1 MIKII
6 RFSELEAGSEITAA
20 AVSENINEFCGE
32 KKYFPFEKRARELA
46 EFKGEE
52 DKSIVFYSP
61 ENINAKKIVLCGVG
75 KKENISPESMR
86 RFGSNAVKKAIS
98 LKSAVLDIIL
108 PDFKKT
114 DIDERDLFT
123 SVCEGAYLSNYSFN
137 EYKSKK
143 EDLPLS
149 EIRIPVSDENF
160 EEFKELAER
169 TEKVCSCVF
178 FARNI
183 VSTPPMDKRPEKLKN
198 LLVDFASKSGLQTK
212 VFDSSELEELGFNS
226 HLGVAKGSSE
236 GAYLVI
242 MEYTPKNYD
251 ETIALVG
258 KGITFDSGG
267 LDLKPPSGMEDMK
280 LDMGGA
286 AAVTGAAA
294 ALAKLGANKR
304 IIAVVPIAENMISGD
319 AYRPGDVLKSYSGK
333 TIEVLNTDAEGR
345 LILADALS
353 YTEKLFNPDL
363 IIDAATLTGACM
375 VALGDKIAGVFTDR
389 EEIGS
394 QIVKTGEKINE
405 PCWMLPV
412 FKDYAKKLKS
422 HVADLKNIG
431 GGRYGGAITAALFLK
446 EFVEKTD
453 YVHLDIA
460 GPAFSQEAGH
470 YTNKGGTGF
479 GVRLIAEYILRRKP
493 DKTE

>member
-1 MIKII
+1 MLKII
-6 RFSELEAGSEITAA
+6 KFSELEAGSEITAIG
-20 AVSENINEFCGE
+20 SCENINEFCGE
-32 KKYFPFEKRARELA
+32 KKYFALEKRARELE

-52 DKSIVFYSP
+52 DKTIVFYSP
-61 ENINAKKIVLCGVG
+61 ENINAKKMVVCGFG
-75 KKENISPESMR
+75 KKENISSESYR
-86 RFGSNAVKKAIS
+86 RFASNAVKQALS
-98 LKSAVLDIIL
+98 LKASSLDIII
-108 PDFKKT
+108 PDFNKADSDK
-114 DIDERDLFT
+114 IESFKAI
-123 SVCEGAYLSNYSFN
+123 CEGAYLSNYSFN

-143 EDLPLS
+143 EEQPLK
-149 EIRIPVSDENF
+149 EIRIPVLDENI
-160 EEFKELAER
+160 EEFKKIADQ
-169 TEKVCSCVF
+169 TEKICSCVF

-198 LLVDFASKSGLQTK
+198 LLVDFASRSGLQTQ
-212 VFDSSELEELGFNS
+212 VFDNAKLEELGFNS

-294 ALAKLGANKR
+294 ALAKLGINKR

-319 AYRPGDVLKSYSGK
+319 SYRPGDVLKSYLGK

-394 QIVKTGEKINE
+394 EIVKTGKKINE

-422 HVADLKNIG
+422 SVADLKNIG

-479 GVRLIAEYILRRKP
+479 GVRLITEYVMTRESR
-493 DKTE
+493 

>member
-6 RFSELEAGSEITAA
+6 KFSELDSGSEVTAIGA
-20 AVSENINEFCGE
+20 AENINEFSGE
-32 KKYFPFEKRARELA
+32 KKYFSIEKNARELD

-52 DKSIVFYSP
+52 DKTIIFYSP
-61 ENINAKKIVLCGVG
+61 LNINAKKIIVCGLG
-75 KKENISPESMR
+75 KQENITLESLR
-86 RFGSNAVKKAIS
+86 RFASNAVKQAVS
-98 LKSAVLDIIL
+98 LKASKLDIIL
-108 PDFKKT
+108 PDPEKT
-114 DIDERDLFT
+114 KFDPKESLKA
-123 SVCEGAYLSNYSFN
+123 VCEGAYLTNYSFN

-143 EDLPLS
+143 EELPLK
-149 EIRIPVSDENF
+149 EIRIPVLDDNF
-160 EEFKELAER
+160 EDFKNIADK
-169 TEKVCSCVF
+169 TEKICSCVF

-198 LLVDFASKSGLQTK
+198 LLVDFASKSGLETK
-212 VFDSSELEELGFNS
+212 VFDSSKLEELGFNS

-286 AAVTGAAA
+286 AAVAGAAA
-294 ALAKLGANKR
+294 ALAKLDVNKK

-353 YTEKLFNPDL
+353 YTEKLFKPDL
-363 IIDAATLTGACM
+363 IIDAATLTGACV
-375 VALGDKIAGVFTDR
+375 VALGDKIAGVFTDN
-389 EEIGS
+389 EKIGS
-394 QIVKTGEKINE
+394 EIVKTGEKINE

-446 EFVEKTD
+446 EFIEKTD

-460 GPAFSQEAGH
+460 GPAFSQESGH

-479 GVRLIAEYILRRKP
+479 GVRLIAEYILERK
-493 DKTE
+493 

>member
-6 RFSELEAGSEITAA
+6 KFSELDSGSEVTAI
-20 AVSENINEFCGE
+20 AVSENINEFSGD
-32 KKYFPFEKRARELA
+32 KKYYPWEQKARDLE
-46 EFKGEE
+46 EFKGQE

-61 ENINAKKIVLCGVG
+61 ENINAKKIILCGLG
-75 KKENISPESMR
+75 KKEKLSIESFR
-86 RFGSNAVKKAIS
+86 KFASNAVKKAIS
-98 LKSAVLDIIL
+98 LKASSLDLII
-108 PDFKKT
+108 PETQKT
-114 DIDERDLFT
+114 DLDKKDVFKAL
-123 SVCEGAYLSNYSFN
+123 CEGAYLSNYNFN

-143 EDLPLS
+143 EDSPLK
-149 EIRIPVSDENF
+149 EIKIPVLDENF
-160 EEFKELAER
+160 EQFKNIAQKS
-169 TEKVCSCVF
+169 EKICSCVF

-183 VSTPPMDKRPEKLKN
+183 VSTPPMDKRPEQLKN

-212 VFDSSELEELGFNS
+212 VLDNEKLEELGFNS
-226 HLGVAKGSSE
+226 HLGVAKGSTE

-242 MEYTPKNYD
+242 MEYTPKDYD

-294 ALAKLGANKR
+294 ALAKLGINKK
-304 IIAVVPIAENMISGD
+304 IIVVVPIAENMVSGD

-345 LILADALS
+345 LLLADALS

-375 VALGDKIAGVFTDR
+375 VALGDKIAGVFTDNEKIG
-389 EEIGS
+389 EEI
-394 QIVKTGEKINE
+394 VKKGQEINE

-412 FKDYAKKLKS
+412 FKEYGKRLKS
-422 HVADLKNIG
+422 DVADLKNIG

-453 YVHLDIA
+453 FVHLDIA
-460 GPAFSQEAGH
+460 GPAFSQEANY

-479 GVRLIAEYILRRKP
+479 GVRLIAEYILSR
-493 DKTE
+493 